1 MIIVKALVD
10 KAHSKQFK
18 SHIVLAGDLVTK
30 GPKSIEVLDLAIKL
44 KASCVRGNNDDKV
57 MLAYHHIQQRRQE
70 RSTSNEEEH
79 EDSNSENDDSDDDDN
94 DNGSE
99 KHAEKSESELDST
112 TKKKSKK
119 PFSKSDRRI
128 ARKMKP
134 HHVKYLDSCPLMLT
148 AHLPHIGDII
158 TVHAGILPGLHLLKQ
173 DPYTLMNMRTIDP
186 VTHQPSASRDGGE
199 HWAKLWNKEQE
210 KQYKKEGYGS
220 EEKGGIGHMMTTVVY
235 GHDARRGLEIKRF
248 TRGLDSN
255 CVRGGRLTALVLD
268 GGGKNGV
275 SEQIVSVKCK
285 KWHD

>member
-1 MIIVKALVD
+1 VKTLVD
-10 KAHSKQFK
+10 KVHSKHYK

-57 MLAYHHIQQRRQE
+57 MLAYHYVQQRRQE
-70 RSTSNEEEH
+70 RRSVN
-79 EDSNSENDDSDDDDN
+79 DKAISENADSDDDDADDSDDKDG
-94 DNGSE
+94 DNT
-99 KHAEKSESELDST
+99 KHIEKSDTES
-112 TKKKSKK
+112 KKKK
-119 PFSKSDRRI
+119 PFSKSDKRI

-134 HHVKYLDSCPLMLT
+134 HHAQYLDSCPLMLT

-186 VTHQPSASRDGGE
+186 VTHQPSASREGGV
-199 HWAKLWNKEQE
+199 HWATLWNKEQQ

-220 EEKGGIGHMMTTVVY
+220 EEKGGIGHMMTTVIY

-255 CVRGGRLTALVLD
+255 CVRGGRLTALLLD